1 MTGRPADMRGKVQ
14 EWIDPQ
20 RDPYLEDTDLAL
32 DLEDHILILIF
43 TCRHGTDWLDLEVS
57 KITM

>member
-1 MTGRPADMRGKVQ
+1 MRGKVQ
-14 EWIDPQ
+14 EWINPQ
-20 RDPYLEDTDLAL
+20 VDPYLEDTDLAL

-43 TCRHGTDWLDLEVS
+43 TCRHGTDWLDLEIS